1 MLTQEAN
8 DFLCRVG
15 PGTPGGELHRS
26 YWQPIALVAE
36 LLKNPRPVRPF
47 LRRFRRNSTKPC
59 FATRQAALV
68 AAIERLYTLTPHRL
82 TTRQEALTRLC
93 GALHLGT
100 TRHSLRAAE
109 RERLAWESG
118 QR

>member
-1 MLTQEAN
+1 MYMPVSPEA
-8 DFLCRVG
+8 FRITL
-15 PGTPGGELHRS
+15 ELPERTFG
-26 YWQPIALVAE
+26 QLDELVQQGH
-36 LLKNPRPVRPF
+36 
-47 LRRFRRNSTKPC
+47 